1 MSCHD
6 AFDLFPGQFTFP
18 THVKCLE
25 QLRDLEVQRLLTLL
39 LMELGNLPLDLLH
52 DGNLAFKK
60 LAKRAYCVVAR
71 LSIFAST

>member
-6 AFDLFPGQFTFP
+6 AFDLFPRQFTFP

-52 DGNLAFKK
+52 DGNFTLKE
-60 LAKRAYCVVAR
+60 LAKGAYCVIAR